1 MQVEED
7 MGTIGSAPVDRE
19 MAPSPGEPADESPR
33 SARGAEGET
42 SPNAGQA
49 EEDGGV
55 ASDTWVEVGG
65 KRYRRLLVRTH
76 VIRAGDEIPALTKR
90 YLGPYVQPGD
100 IVFIG
105 QKAAAAA
112 QGRAYPVDQIRPR
125 ALARF
130 LCRFVRKV
138 GYGIGLGIPE
148 TMEMAIREVGV
159 FRILLAAVVGA
170 IGRLLGRRGDFYRV
184 AGRAVAAI
192 DGPTPYTLPPYNRY
206 VVLAPR
212 DPNGLARQ
220 IASALAPVRVAAA
233 IIDANDIG
241 CNVLGATPGLD
252 RRLVVSVMRDNPM
265 GQGVQR
271 TPIGIIR
278 PAG

>member
-1 MQVEED
+1 VQQAREAQVPAT
-7 MGTIGSAPVDRE
+7 GVNAATRGAAATIRGGAAATP
-19 MAPSPGEPADESPR
+19 
-33 SARGAEGET
+33 GAEGT
-42 SPNAGQA
+42 VQGA
-49 EEDGGV
+49 EAPGMV
-55 ASDTWVEVGG
+55 VSDTCVEVGG
-65 KRYRRLLVRTH
+65 RHYRRLLVRTH
-76 VIRAGDEIPALTKR
+76 VIGAGEDVPALMKR
-90 YLGPYVQPGD
+90 YLGPHVRPGD

-125 ALARF
+125 PLARF

-159 FRILLAAVVGA
+159 WRILLAAVVGA

-184 AGRAVAAI
+184 AGRSVAAI

-220 IASALAPVRVAAA
+220 IASAFAPIRVAAA
-233 IIDANDIG
+233 VVDANDIG

-252 RRLVVSVMRDNPM
+252 RVLLVSVMRDNPM

-271 TPIGIIR
+271 TPLGIIR
-278 PAG
+278 AAS

>member
-1 MQVEED
+1 MQVEAAQVEQRQ
-7 MGTIGSAPVDRE
+7 AEQWP
-19 MAPSPGEPADESPR
+19 
-33 SARGAEGET
+33 AEGKLTQEK
-42 SPNAGQA
+42 PAEEAGQ
-49 EEDGGV
+49 V
-55 ASDTWVEVGG
+55 VSDTAVEVEG
-65 KRYRRLLVRTH
+65 RRFRRLLVRAH
-76 VIRAGDEIPALTKR
+76 VIRAGDHIPVLVKR

-112 QGRAYPVDQIRPR
+112 QGRAYPVDEIRPR
-125 ALARF
+125 PLARF

-184 AGRAVAAI
+184 AGRRVAAI

-212 DPNGLARQ
+212 DPDGLAREV
-220 IASALAPVRVAAA
+220 ASALAPVSVGAAV
-233 IIDANDIG
+233 IDANDIG

-252 RRLVVSVMRDNPM
+252 RRLVARVMGDNPM

-278 PAG
+278 PAD

>member
-1 MQVEED
+1 MEE
-7 MGTIGSAPVDRE
+7 
-19 MAPSPGEPADESPR
+19 
-33 SARGAEGET
+33 ARGRQTTEAGAAPEVGLEG
-42 SPNAGQA
+42 AA
-49 EEDGGV
+49 GGV
-55 ASDTWVEVGG
+55 AADTEVDVGG
-65 KRYRRLLVRTH
+65 RRFRRLLVRTH
-76 VIRAGDEIPALTKR
+76 VIGAGEDVPSLMQR
-90 YLGPYVQPGD
+90 YLGPLVRPGD

-125 ALARF
+125 PLARF

-159 FRILLAAVVGA
+159 LRILLAAVVGA

-192 DGPTPYTLPPYNRY
+192 DGPTPYTLPPYNRC

-212 DPNGLARQ
+212 KPSGLARE
-220 IASALAPVRVAAA
+220 IAAALAPTPVEAA
-233 IIDANDIG
+233 IVDVNDIG
-241 CNVLGATPGLD
+241 ANVLAATPGVGRQLIA
-252 RRLVVSVMRDNPM
+252 RVLSDNPM
-265 GQGVQR
+265 GQGAQR

-278 PAG
+278 PLV

>member
-1 MQVEED
+1 MEETD
-7 MGTIGSAPVDRE
+7 LRSRTTAGEDEAEGTI
-19 MAPSPGEPADESPR
+19 
-33 SARGAEGET
+33 
-42 SPNAGQA
+42 
-49 EEDGGV
+49 
-55 ASDTWVEVGG
+55 ASDTWVIVRGR
-65 KRYRRLLVRTH
+65 RYRRLLVRTH
-76 VIRAGDEIPALTKR
+76 VIRAGEDVPTLMKR
-90 YLGPYVQPGD
+90 YLGPYVRAGD

-112 QGRAYPVDQIRPR
+112 EGRAYPVDEIRPR
-125 ALARF
+125 PLARF

-159 FRILLAAVVGA
+159 FRILLAAAVGA

-184 AGRAVAAI
+184 AGRRVAAI
-192 DGPTPYTLPPYNRY
+192 DGPTPYTLPPYNRC

-212 DPNGLARQ
+212 DPNGLARR
-220 IASALAPVRVAAA
+220 ISAAFLPVRVAAA

-252 RRLVVSVMRDNPM
+252 RRLLVSIMGDNPM

-278 PAG
+278 AAG

>member
-1 MQVEED
+1 MEEARLEDTGKERLEDTVKERERQV
-7 MGTIGSAPVDRE
+7 GAAGAPGV
-19 MAPSPGEPADESPR
+19 
-33 SARGAEGET
+33 EGQVAATQTEA
-42 SPNAGQA
+42 AGV
-49 EEDGGV
+49 V
-55 ASDTWVEVGG
+55 ASDTRVVVRG
-65 KRYRRLLVRTH
+65 RIYRRLLVRTH
-76 VIRAGDEIPALTKR
+76 VIRTGEEVPALMKR

-100 IVFIG
+100 IVFVG

-125 ALARF
+125 LLARF

-148 TMEMAIREVGV
+148 TMEMAVREVGV

-212 DPNGLARQ
+212 DPDGLARQ
-220 IASALAPVRVAAA
+220 IASAFAPVRVAAA

-241 CNVLGATPGLD
+241 CNVLGASPRLD
-252 RRLVVSVMRDNPM
+252 RRLVVSIMGDNPM

-278 PAG
+278 CAS